1 MSWTAPFQDV
11 LSAKYVRAFKL
22 KSTSDATK
30 TIAYFGCL
38 EKIVGVDFDG
48 PILPIGS
55 AYNVKKK

>member
-1 MSWTAPFQDV
+1 M
-11 LSAKYVRAFKL
+11 SAKYVRAFKL